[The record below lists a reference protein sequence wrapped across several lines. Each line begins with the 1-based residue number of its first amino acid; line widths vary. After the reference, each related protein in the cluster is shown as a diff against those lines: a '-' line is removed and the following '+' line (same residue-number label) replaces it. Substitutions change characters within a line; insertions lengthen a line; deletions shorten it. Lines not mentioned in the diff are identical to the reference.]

1 MSLRGKK
8 KPTKQ
13 LPLTQEQAKK
23 KKTNLWRKT
32 RGVSPFWRSLFFNDS
47 YSPRQTYKST
57 AKYSAQQREAKLQ
70 KH

>member
-1 MSLRGKK
+1 MSLRGRKTKTTPINTRASKKK
-8 KPTKQ
+8 KP
-13 LPLTQEQAKK
+13 
-23 KKTNLWRKT
+23 NLWRKT